1 MSRPAHPGGA
11 RTHIMGVL
19 NVTPDSFSD
28 GGQYAQTDAAIRHA
42 LELVEQGADI
52 VDVGGESTRPGALP
66 VGVGEEQR
74 RVLPVV
80 RELADRGIRVS
91 VDTMHADT
99 ARLVAQAGAA
109 ILNDVSGGLADP
121 EMVDVAL
128 ETGLPFIV
136 MHWRGQSRDMNAL
149 ATYADAAVQVR
160 DELFARVDDLIARG
174 MPADQMILDPGL
186 GFAKNGAHNWQVL
199 AHLDSF
205 LERGLP
211 VLVGASRKRF
221 LAGLL
226 PPDAPITDR
235 DAPTAVISALAAQA
249 GVWGVR
255 VHNVAATRA
264 ALDVVDAWN
273 AGHGKLGEEANRD
286 E

>member
-1 MSRPAHPGGA
+1 
-11 RTHIMGVL
+11 MGVL

-28 GGQYAQTDAAIRHA
+28 GGQYVRADAAIRHA

-52 VDVGGESTRPGALP
+52 IDVGGESTRPGALR
-66 VGVGEEQR
+66 VGPDEEQR
-74 RVLPVV
+74 RVLPVI
-80 RELADRGIRVS
+80 RELAARGIRVS
-91 VDTMHADT
+91 IDTMHAGT
-99 ARLVAQAGAA
+99 ARRAAEAGVG

-121 EMVDVAL
+121 AMVDVAL

-136 MHWRGQSRDMNAL
+136 MHWRGQSQVMNAR
-149 ATYADAAVQVR
+149 ATYSDAAVEVR
-160 DELFARVDDLIARG
+160 DELFARADALIARG
-174 MPADQMILDPGL
+174 VAEEQLILDPGL

-221 LAGLL
+221 LGGLL
-226 PPDAPITDR
+226 PTDATITDR
-235 DAPTAVISALAAQA
+235 DAPTAVISALAAKA
-249 GVWGVR
+249 GAWGVR

-273 AGHGKLGEEANRD
+273 AGRGKLGEEANRA
-286 E
+286 

>member
-1 MSRPAHPGGA
+1 VSVPAGA
-11 RTHIMGVL
+11 AGTRIMGVL

-28 GGQYAQTDAAIRHA
+28 GGRYVRTDAAIRHG

-52 VDVGGESTRPGALP
+52 IDVGGESTRPGALR
-66 VGVGEEQR
+66 VGADEEQR

-80 RELADRGIRVS
+80 RELAARGIRVS

-99 ARLVAQAGAA
+99 ARRVAEAGAA
-109 ILNDVSGGLADP
+109 IINDVSGGLAEP
-121 EMVDVAL
+121 AMVAVAL

-136 MHWRGQSRDMNAL
+136 MHWRGQSRSMNAR
-149 ATYADAAVQVR
+149 ATYADAGREVR
-160 DELFARVDDLIARG
+160 DELFARVDELVARG
-174 MPADQMILDPGL
+174 MPEEKLILDPGL
-186 GFAKNGAHNWQVL
+186 GFAKNGVHNWQVL

-211 VLVGASRKRF
+211 VLIGASRKRF
-221 LAGLL
+221 LADLL
-226 PPDAPITDR
+226 PPGAPIADR

-249 GVWGVR
+249 GAWGVR

-264 ALDVVDAWN
+264 ALDVVDAWK
-273 AGHGKLGEEANRD
+273 AGRGKLGGEANAH

>member
-1 MSRPAHPGGA
+1 
-11 RTHIMGVL
+11 MGVL